1 MCFSSSMPKLQ
12 KPAAAPTSRDAALE
26 GVQDRQRAAAAAQS
40 SGSQSTIA
48 TSPMGAGGQAPV
60 YKQTLG
66 G

>member
-1 MCFSSSMPKLQ
+1 MCFSPKMPNVQ
-12 KPAAAPTSRDAALE
+12 KPAAAPSARDAAIE
-26 GVQDRQRAAAAAQS
+26 GAQDRQRAAAAAAA

-48 TSPMGAGGQAPV
+48 TSPVGTTGQAPV